1 MKFIHH
7 KQIPD
12 KHGSM
17 RVRNGEVLVCKELR
31 PCIMCGE
38 LTEFVEI
45 CSEGRF
51 CSDECMDRF
60 CERLQENEEAR
71 AVEDG

>member
-12 KHGSM
+12 KQGDM
-17 RVRNGEVLVCKELR
+17 RVRNGEVLVGKELR

-38 LTEFVEI
+38 PTKFVEI
-45 CSEGRF
+45 CSEGCF

-60 CERLQENEEAR
+60 YERLQENEEAR